1 MSAKANPTA
10 GSKRRLVEAEPSE
23 SSEESD
29 SGVELRDEEEFE
41 EGSSQGSGSAREF
54 EEDGEEDDVDVDAPR
69 VAQWEEDD
77 EGFLE
82 ESEAEN
88 DGPEEQT
95 LKNDLQDLP
104 LGALRQAQRILGQ
117 AEAESDSESD
127 SDGESG
133 GSADEPPTV
142 LDTKGKGKEKV
153 EKVEWSIK
161 RRDDIAKRSSK
172 HAPTEVT
179 SKRPVT
185 RKRQVIEVPK
195 LIPRDPRF
203 LPMTG
208 EFSAD
213 KFQQSYSFLAEN
225 HKKEL
230 STLREALKQA
240 RKLLSSSPR
249 DLRSAREHEVYRLEQ
264 AIKRAES
271 LVNKDRLDQVQRD
284 ALGKIKKEEATKR
297 TQGKGE
303 WHLKRGEVQKVVVQA
318 RYEALA
324 KEGGQRAVKRAIE
337 KKQKKESQKE
347 KRSRP
352 YAKGEY
358 SAKDSDRP
366 VKRRRV

>member
-1 MSAKANPTA
+1 MKKKKRISSKEKIINNVFTQTPAWVNRMSIGLHTIILEKDASDYFVIIPCTFKPEIKKSFEVAIY
-10 GSKRRLVEAEPSE
+10 
-23 SSEESD
+23 SSEPTILEILGENGVLNDSD
-29 SGVELRDEEEFE
+29 S
-41 EGSSQGSGSAREF
+41 
-54 EEDGEEDDVDVDAPR
+54 
-69 VAQWEEDD
+69 
-77 EGFLE
+77 
-82 ESEAEN
+82 
-88 DGPEEQT
+88 
-95 LKNDLQDLP
+95 
-104 LGALRQAQRILGQ
+104 
-117 AEAESDSESD
+117 ESDSESD

-133 GSADEPPTV
+133 GGSGDEAPAV
-142 LDTKGKGKEKV
+142 QDLKGKGKEKV

-185 RKRQVIEVPK
+185 RKRQVVEVPK

-230 STLREALKQA
+230 SALREALKQA

-249 DLRSAREHEVYRLEQ
+249 DLRSEREHEVHRLEQ

-284 ALGKIKKEEATKR
+284 ALGKIKKEEVAKR

-352 YAKGEY
+352 YAKGEF